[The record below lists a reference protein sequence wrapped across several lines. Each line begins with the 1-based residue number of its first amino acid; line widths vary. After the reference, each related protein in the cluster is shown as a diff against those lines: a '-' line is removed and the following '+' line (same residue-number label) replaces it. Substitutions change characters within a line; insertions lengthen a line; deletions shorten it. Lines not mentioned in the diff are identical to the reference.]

1 MLNGKPWNNYMNT
14 KTNQTFGNFTMRKL
28 QVENLYT
35 DLINGVPVSEAA
47 RVSTVNVIKGIRSMI
62 NFRNLFVLSTFTR
75 SISCFIGETKIA
87 KLHVTEKLLVDSS
100 INLPIGPSHQ
110 IYSNVTIHGNLNIG
124 TLDLDKYTKIF
135 LNNEEIDLTNIFGT
149 FWTKST
155 DQIIENDVIFENNL
169 TIDRLNAKY
178 INGFSEDEFLYTT
191 TSIIPERFKRL
202 HFENVHVD
210 DMFFTEEEDDN
221 LFEIAPES
229 VTIRER
235 LHLKHLRGNQ
245 LLTGVFNGLL
255 VSDILNEKEPYIFPD
270 DMNFLTIKTK
280 QINID
285 ELNFPF
291 FLQNA
296 RNVSKDQRTKF
307 MKTPEFHVENLYVE
321 KINNLEMKKL
331 LLLKDMKIPDIKD
344 LVINGNLT
352 VKDDLK
358 VAQIGDQPS
367 MNYLRNIRK
376 KNVFNNKNTIIFQE
390 LTVRN
395 ITLKSVHGH
404 DVNDIFESFLSK
416 SREQNISGK
425 FTFYKV
431 TTDNI
436 KTSFINNRNIS
447 KLTWIDKPLFLI
459 NDIKFDDLFVEGD
472 AVTKTLNNLDVN
484 EVNTEI

>member
-1 MLNGKPWNNYMNT
+1 M
-14 KTNQTFGNFTMRKL
+14 
-28 QVENLYT
+28 
-35 DLINGVPVSEAA
+35 
-47 RVSTVNVIKGIRSMI
+47 
-62 NFRNLFVLSTFTR
+62 
-75 SISCFIGETKIA
+75 
-87 KLHVTEKLLVDSS
+87 
-100 INLPIGPSHQ
+100 
-110 IYSNVTIHGNLNIG
+110 NIG
-124 TLDLDKYTKIF
+124 TLDLDKYTRIF

-191 TSIIPERFKRL
+191 TSIISERFKRL

-210 DMFFTEEEDDN
+210 DIFFTEEEGDN

-229 VTIRER
+229 VIIREK

-245 LLTGVFNGLL
+245 LLTGVFNGLP
-255 VSDILNEKEPYIFPD
+255 VTDILNGKQPYIFPD

-296 RNVSKDQRTKF
+296 RNVNKGQRTKF
-307 MKTPEFHVENLYVE
+307 MKTPEFHVKNLYVE

-331 LLLKDMKIPDIKD
+331 LLLKDMKITDIKD

-358 VAQIGDQPS
+358 VAEIGDQPS

-395 ITLKSVHGH
+395 ITLKSLHGH

-436 KTSFINNRNIS
+436 NTSFINNRNIS

-459 NDIKFDDLFVEGD
+459 KDIKFDDLFVEGD